1 MSKDPGRY
9 EINSAKRHGQNSC
22 SIAHTAWFL
31 HQTEARKKYYANE
44 HCNQPNLRFASIVK
58 GDAFS
63 GQWPRAMPTHDPLRL
78 AIPFQGTG
86 PSLGG
91 EGAREKEWKAT
102 KVNSHRNMDA
112 VPTASFPACDCQI
125 WPAGL
130 DRFWY
135 CWCWAWNRWR
145 LECPAFYWLETLS
158 EERIYCDTDL
168 EYAGIRMMIFPWSS
182 WHACFGVLGKCS
194 WGWLVRSMSSTLHH
208 HAFNKWQHFCQ
219 ETQIRKPWI
228 LGRRVSIVSDF
239 LQVEWCVQEDCTAAV
254 WGVQASLMTLKS
266 PWCLCSIQGK
276 YDSMIIILWAF
287 CFDWTSKWIN
297 EVFCASISIYSTEH
311 MMLWLTNCACAVHF
325 WHQ

>member
-1 MSKDPGRY
+1 MDKTVAPLHIPYDSCIKLKLERLTPPMNTAISPTFVLQASSRGMHFLVNDLERCQRMTHWGWQSLSRVRAQAWV
-9 EINSAKRHGQNSC
+9 EKRV
-22 SIAHTAWFL
+22 L
-31 HQTEARKKYYANE
+31 EKKN
-44 HCNQPNLRFASIVK
+44 
-58 GDAFS
+58 G
-63 GQWPRAMPTHDPLRL
+63 
-78 AIPFQGTG
+78 
-86 PSLGG
+86 
-91 EGAREKEWKAT
+91 KAT
-102 KVNSHRNMDA
+102 KANSHRNMDA
-112 VPTASFPACDCQI
+112 EPTASFPACDCQI

-168 EYAGIRMMIFPWSS
+168 EYAGIRMMIFPCSS
-182 WHACFGVLGKCS
+182 WHPCLGVLGKCS

-228 LGRRVSIVSDF
+228 LGRRVLIVSDF

-254 WGVQASLMTLKS
+254 WGVQASLRTLKS

-276 YDSMIIILWAF
+276 YDSMIFYEHSTLIELV
-287 CFDWTSKWIN
+287 N

-311 MMLWLTNCACAVHF
+311 MMLWLTNCACAVNC